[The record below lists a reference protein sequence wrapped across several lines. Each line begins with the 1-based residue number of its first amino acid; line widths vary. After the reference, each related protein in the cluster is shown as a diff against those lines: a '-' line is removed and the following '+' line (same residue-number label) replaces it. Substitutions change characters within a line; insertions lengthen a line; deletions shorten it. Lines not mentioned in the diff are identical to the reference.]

1 MTLVLGRWVG
11 RMLTVVRHQRRKASM
26 ERPIGLIEQ
35 IACRVKR
42 KHLENQRAAQCL
54 FKPAFEVANKVPES
68 DLIYVRIFL
77 FNSCHISLN
86 LSRQTEARKYVKFQ
100 RLYIYTSFI
109 ISN

>member
-1 MTLVLGRWVG
+1 MILVLGRWVG
-11 RMLTVVRHQRRKASM
+11 RMLTVVRHQCRKASM
-26 ERPIGLIEQ
+26 ARLIGLIEQ

-68 DLIYVRIFL
+68 DLIYVRTFL
-77 FNSCHISLN
+77 FNSRHISLN

>member
-11 RMLTVVRHQRRKASM
+11 RTLPVVRHQHQNASM
-26 ERPIGLIEQ
+26 ERPNGLIDQ
-35 IACRVKR
+35 ATHWVKC
-42 KHLENQRAAQCL
+42 KHLGNQRAAQCL

-77 FNSCHISLN
+77 FNSRHISLN